1 MDIQHP
7 SKVKP
12 DPSSKPIIVTNRPMI
27 AADPM
32 IAKAAEAALV
42 GHVEQVE
49 VTEEPTPISS
59 ENPPSAPAIV
69 HREKIILPIS
79 EQISEPEEQNIENVI
94 VTKNEES
101 LESEKSLATPELPDS
116 DVETSTA
123 AVVEQKIESEELVS
137 PQDASDTEES
147 VSLQAKKAPEHSIEI
162 FTKEDLQK
170 ASGAYGND
178 TRVEIGEDDA
188 KNIDFKTT
196 PSVQTDENK
205 KIDTK
210 ADDTISSK
218 NTSPTKSTPKFSR
231 FDDNDLQI
239 DALTRDEKEK
249 TDEEKRS
256 DDIELII
263 AKGTFVLPINQSG
276 KRKERII
283 IGTLL
288 IVLLLALMLDVL
300 LDIGVVSLPWLPHT
314 TFFSL

>member
-1 MDIQHP
+1 M
-7 SKVKP
+7 
-12 DPSSKPIIVTNRPMI
+12 
-27 AADPM
+27 
-32 IAKAAEAALV
+32 
-42 GHVEQVE
+42 
-49 VTEEPTPISS
+49 
-59 ENPPSAPAIV
+59 
-69 HREKIILPIS
+69 
-79 EQISEPEEQNIENVI
+79 
-94 VTKNEES
+94 
-101 LESEKSLATPELPDS
+101 
-116 DVETSTA
+116 
-123 AVVEQKIESEELVS
+123 
-137 PQDASDTEES
+137 
-147 VSLQAKKAPEHSIEI
+147 QAKKAPEHSIEI

-205 KIDTK
+205 KIDTN

-249 TDEEKRS
+249 TDEEKRT

-263 AKGTFVLPINQSG
+263 AKGTYVLPINQSG